1 MGCPEKDCCANN
13 PGNDAISFPGTHGH
27 DTPWKFYNHLI
38 GHVPEDLVV
47 RDYCLGTHWSYVEAD
62 CGMGISFTCK
72 GGAKRKHTMDLRGLT
87 LRAVAETGVD
97 IVSIGALTHSVKALD
112 ISMKIR

>member
-72 GGAKRKHTMDLRGLT
+72 GGAKRKHTMDLRGLP
-87 LRAVAETGVD
+87 LRAVA
-97 IVSIGALTHSVKALD
+97 
-112 ISMKIR
+112 

>member
-13 PGNDAISFPGTHGH
+13 PGNDVISFPGR
-27 DTPWKFYNHLI
+27 
-38 GHVPEDLVV
+38 HVPEDLVV

-72 GGAKRKHTMDLRGLT
+72 GGAKRKHTMDLRGLP
-87 LRAVAETGVD
+87 LRTVA
-97 IVSIGALTHSVKALD
+97 
-112 ISMKIR
+112 

>member
-72 GGAKRKHTMDLRGLT
+72 GGAKRESAAGRRSLRGGKL
-87 LRAVAETGVD
+87 AGC
-97 IVSIGALTHSVKALD
+97 GGG
-112 ISMKIR
+112 ISAGHHFVTCQS